1 MITHI
6 IENGIVVNTILA
18 TIEEAQIAYP
28 NAVCLDGTIGGIG
41 WVWDGSNLT
50 PPLIT
55 VAQKVPISV
64 TMRQGRLALLQAGL
78 LAQVQSAID
87 AQGDAEKI
95 EWEYAQTIDRN
106 SPLVAALAAALS
118 LDDAAL
124 DSLFISAANL

>member
-1 MITHI
+1 MKVHI
-6 IENGIVVNTILA
+6 IKNGTVVNTILA
-18 TIEEAQIAYP
+18 TVEEAQMANP
-28 NAVCLDGTIGGIG
+28 DAVCVDAVEGGIG

>member
-95 EWEYAQTIDRN
+95 EWEYAQSIDRN

>member
-106 SPLVAALAAALS
+106 SPLVAALAATLS

-124 DSLFISAANL
+124 DALFISASNL